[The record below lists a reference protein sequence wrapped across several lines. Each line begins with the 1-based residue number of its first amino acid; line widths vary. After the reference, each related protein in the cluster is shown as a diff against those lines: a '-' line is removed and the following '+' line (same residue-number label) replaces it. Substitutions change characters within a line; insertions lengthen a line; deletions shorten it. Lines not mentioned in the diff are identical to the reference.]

1 MKPKVGMYS
10 LFDIGGRSCISLF
23 KSYQADIEVQEMTA
37 VLLTWISASREA
49 PFGVH

>member
-1 MKPKVGMYS
+1 VKPRVGICS
-10 LFDIGGRSCISLF
+10 LFEIGGRSCITLF
-23 KSYQADIEVQEMTA
+23 NSYHADIEVQEMTA